1 MQTLR
6 DHVARVLPR
15 WAIRCQVNRPLLA
28 SGCLLQPWLSQY
40 ARVSIL
46 NMPVISRAEVSGEQL
61 PCSVFVDTTHQCS
74 ALRRASCKLACS
86 SSALDSLHAHELVRL
101 RLIDVASQREDD
113 WRYPYARPVVS
124 INRDQFLLLTEPMR
138 NASIPINLFLHPL
151 QATLIM
157 KRRLHRQLLHFVFIS
172 LEVRI
177 HTHVGCLLHACKQC
191 YSSHRHIFTHCAAP
205 QWLSTKLR
213 AQVRFH
219 AHIHM
224 FVSMDEG
231 TWVYIYLHR
240 CMYICLYNIHVY
252 IYTYFY
258 VHTYV

>member
-1 MQTLR
+1 
-6 DHVARVLPR
+6 
-15 WAIRCQVNRPLLA
+15 
-28 SGCLLQPWLSQY
+28 
-40 ARVSIL
+40 
-46 NMPVISRAEVSGEQL
+46 
-61 PCSVFVDTTHQCS
+61 
-74 ALRRASCKLACS
+74 
-86 SSALDSLHAHELVRL
+86 
-101 RLIDVASQREDD
+101 
-113 WRYPYARPVVS
+113 
-124 INRDQFLLLTEPMR
+124 MR

-177 HTHVGCLLHACKQC
+177 HTHAGCLVHACKQC

-224 FVSMDEG
+224 FVSIDG
-231 TWVYIYLHR
+231 CTWVYIYVHM
-240 CMYICLYNIHVY
+240 CVYVCLYNIQCIHTYIFLCTYLLIYICITTHAYVRRRMHVY
-252 IYTYFY
+252 RQCSAKKLQNWCAQIWLPCVVMRFQLCLLRWFVRLCAYMYICIYMYIY
-258 VHTYV
+258 I